1 MDEAKTFEEAYREL
15 EATVKRLE
23 EGDLTLEEAMALFEK
38 GMELVQY
45 CQRLLD
51 EAELRVKALL
61 PTEEGYQ
68 EVDYSEEA

>member
-1 MDEAKTFEEAYREL
+1 MDEAKNFEEAYREL

-23 EGDLTLEEAMALFEK
+23 EGDLTLEESMALFEK

-68 EVDYSEEA
+68 EVDYSEEG

>member
-23 EGDLTLEEAMALFEK
+23 EGDLTLEESMALFEK